1 MIDFKC
7 KYNFMKQ
14 LIEEFK
20 DYYELKDD
28 DIEKF
33 ISKINEYNTIIERED
48 KNENENEKDE
58 ILNEENIKNLNIN
71 DNINNKEENN

>member
-33 ISKINEYNTIIERED
+33 ISKINEYNTIIGRED
-48 KNENENEKDE
+48 KNENEKNE
-58 ILNEENIKNLNIN
+58 ILNEENTKNLNIN
-71 DNINNKEENN
+71 ENINNKEENN